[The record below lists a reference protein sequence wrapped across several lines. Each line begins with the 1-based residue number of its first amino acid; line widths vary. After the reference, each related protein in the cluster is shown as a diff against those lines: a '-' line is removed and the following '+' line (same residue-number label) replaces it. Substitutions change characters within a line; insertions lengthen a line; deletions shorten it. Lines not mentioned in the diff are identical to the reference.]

1 MDQEN
6 ILVLCREIDKL
17 RRENQIL
24 KQEALQSRMERAI
37 CDDHLSKQ
45 MMSGAMYGRIRSSL
59 KC

>member
-45 MMSGAMYGRIRSSL
+45 MMNELDFYFGSE
-59 KC
+59 KTP